1 MNTMEY
7 KKMFES
13 IKKRAEKNK
22 EVLEKTEDKSIVVL
36 YELCDE
42 LSYDVDFIKME
53 WERDMYCKALF
64 NAMVWGRRF
73 K

>member
-22 EVLEKTEDKSIVVL
+22 EVLEKIEDKSIVVL
-36 YELCDE
+36 YELCDD
-42 LSYDVDFIKME
+42 LSYDVDFITKE
-53 WERDMYCKALF
+53 WERDLYCKALF
-64 NAMVWGRRF
+64 NAMIWGRST

>member
-1 MNTMEY
+1 MIECKRMAEG
-7 KKMFES
+7 

-22 EVLEKTEDKSIVVL
+22 EVLEKIEDKSLVVL
-36 YELCDE
+36 YELCDD
-42 LSYDVDFIKME
+42 LSYDVDFITKE

-64 NAMVWGRRF
+64 NAIIWGRST